1 MTPMMISEIAVRRFF
16 GKAVLCLFLAVAL
29 DFYPGSARAD
39 SLRDALNDLVK
50 VHKLIKA
57 ADLDTAAAK
66 ERIRVARGNWYP
78 TLGMTANL
86 GYEEQRKGQGVEDT
100 NIHPKEVG
108 LNVAQTLWD
117 FGSNN
122 AVIDSAVLTHEQKKY
137 IEDVTRQ
144 ALILEG
150 INAHLAL
157 TTALKVLE
165 YARQSEASL
174 KKQTEIEDALV
185 KRGSGMAMNKLQA
198 VRELDGAIATRVERE
213 GGLKIA
219 LNRYRAVFEKVP
231 ANLETLVNPRIPTE
245 LIPET
250 LDQAIET
257 ALRNNPELVATQ
269 LTSELARENV
279 KKTFADEIFPTLK
292 ASVDAKW
299 KNDIGGTAGSKQEYL
314 YKVELKRSF
323 NMGLTAIN
331 TLRASEQ
338 TQMSSEN
345 TYGDARTRIEEKVR
359 SAWDMLVTIKE
370 VVANKENEA
379 NIASEFLVLSR
390 KDLQLGNT
398 DLINVLQGEK
408 ALINALIA
416 AEDFRT
422 GVSVQAFTLLNAMG
436 MLEADVIDN

>member
-1 MTPMMISEIAVRRFF
+1 MMISKITERGFF
-16 GKAVLCLFLAVAL
+16 GTVVCGLLLAGMLGLA
-29 DFYPGSARAD
+29 PGRAHAE
-39 SLRDALNDLVK
+39 SLREALNDLVK
-50 VHKLIKA
+50 VHKRLKA
-57 ADLDTAAAK
+57 ADLDVAAAK

-78 TLGMTANL
+78 TMAMTANL
-86 GYEEQRKGQGVEDT
+86 GYEEQRKGQGTDDT

-108 LNVAQTLWD
+108 LNFAQTLWD

-122 AVIDSAVLTHEQKKY
+122 AVIDSALLTHEQKKS
-137 IEDVTRQ
+137 IEMLTRQ

-165 YARQSEASL
+165 YAKQSEASL

-213 GGLKIA
+213 GGLKVA
-219 LNRYRAVFEKVP
+219 LNRYRAVFEKIP
-231 ANLETLVNPRIPTE
+231 ANPDAMVNPRIPVE

-250 LDQAIET
+250 LEQAIEI

-279 KKTFADEIFPTLK
+279 KKTLADEIFPTLK

-299 KNDIGGTAGSKQEYL
+299 KNDIGGTPGSKQEYL
-314 YKVELKRSF
+314 YKIELKRSF
-323 NMGLTAIN
+323 NMGLTAVN

-345 TYGDARTRIEEKVR
+345 TYGDARTKIEERVR
-359 SAWDMLVTIKE
+359 SAWDMLITIKE
-370 VVANKENEA
+370 IVANKENEA
-379 NIASEFLVLSR
+379 NIANEFLVLSR

-436 MLEADVIDN
+436 QLEPDIIDP